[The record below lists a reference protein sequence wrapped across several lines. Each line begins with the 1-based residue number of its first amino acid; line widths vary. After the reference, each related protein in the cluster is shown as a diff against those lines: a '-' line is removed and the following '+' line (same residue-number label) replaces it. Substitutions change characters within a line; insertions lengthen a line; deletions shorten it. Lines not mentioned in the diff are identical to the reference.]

1 MGNFRNFKNFPY
13 LNKKAVYLIAFG
25 YMILMLIIVLLSVT
39 IREKNQMIILYEN
52 RTPQNRPDSCID
64 IPRGEKLIER
74 EYRMRLQ
81 HRMNHR

>member
-1 MGNFRNFKNFPY
+1 MGNFRTFKNSFY

-25 YMILMLIIVLLSVT
+25 YTILMFIILLLSIT
-39 IREKNQMIILYEN
+39 IREKNQIIILYEN
-52 RTPQNRPDSCID
+52 RTLLHKPDSCINK
-64 IPRGEKLIER
+64 PRGEKLIER